1 MRRDRTRSQLE
12 YDGCSA
18 SQVRL
23 IRRHVCCGS
32 QESNDFQYR
41 IRRQFDVWAESFVSQ
56 ARPDRVQHELH
67 PASVEH
73 SHTTH
78 VLSTATIHYPYH
90 PHYGQTVT
98 MVRKCSHFGPRH
110 VQVALPSGGQLL
122 VPEWM
127 LDEDLCRGMEIVE
140 YPTLSITA
148 LL

>member
-41 IRRQFDVWAESFVSQ
+41 IRRQFDVWAESFVLQ

-67 PASVEH
+67 PASVRQWYQR
-73 SHTTH
+73 S
-78 VLSTATIHYPYH
+78 
-90 PHYGQTVT
+90 
-98 MVRKCSHFGPRH
+98 
-110 VQVALPSGGQLL
+110 
-122 VPEWM
+122 
-127 LDEDLCRGMEIVE
+127 
-140 YPTLSITA
+140 
-148 LL
+148 